1 MYIHYAVDLAPNKA
15 PKITT
20 TRALRKKVRRA
31 TEARATGN
39 LLSVRAFWIRKYL
52 YNPADI
58 NRKSA
63 NPIDLHE
70 GRKTRRP
77 PT

>member
-1 MYIHYAVDLAPNKA
+1 MYVHYAADLALNKV

-20 TRALRKKVRRA
+20 TRALRKKVMKA

-39 LLSVRAFWIRKYL
+39 LLSVRAFWMRKYL

-58 NRKSA
+58 N
-63 NPIDLHE
+63 
-70 GRKTRRP
+70 GR
-77 PT
+77 